1 MFTSIGTPEIL
12 VIFLVALLLFGADK
26 LPELAR
32 GVGKGMSEFRKA
44 SDNLKNELEKSKND
58 IQNTYQSTFED
69 EWAVDMDMDMN
80 GMDEDSEG
88 RASIDEDIQQNG
100 ETTNNYNDNDNS
112 N

>member
-12 VIFLVALLLFGADK
+12 VIFLIALLLFGADK

-32 GVGKGMSEFRKA
+32 GVGKGMNEFRKA
-44 SDNLKNELEKSKND
+44 SDNLKSELEKSKND

-69 EWAVDMDMDMN
+69 EWAVGMDDI
-80 GMDEDSEG
+80 GMDEADM
-88 RASIDEDIQQNG
+88 DEEIQQNG
-100 ETTNNYNDNDNS
+100 EPTNDPTNNDNS